1 MGGLLSN
8 LKILICTFLFLS
20 PGFIVAQDTI
30 KVKRANFGDE
40 YCWLTIYTHKK
51 VYRDSISV
59 LVIISDDKAELQ
71 MNKNCPRLKNDD
83 VFVSSFEVEWKGQ
96 VIKAE
101 SSFFTDKQKKMLK
114 DIGPGDSFT
123 IKNVV
128 LHAPDAFKK
137 MEDMKIAVY

>member
-1 MGGLLSN
+1 MFPAVLA
-8 LKILICTFLFLS
+8 
-20 PGFIVAQDTI
+20 AQDTI
-30 KVKRANFGDE
+30 KVKRTGFGDE

-51 VYRDSISV
+51 IYKDSISA
-59 LVIISDDKAELQ
+59 LIMISDSKAELKI
-71 MNKNCPRLKNDD
+71 NENCPRLKNYD

-96 VIKAE
+96 VVKAE

-123 IKNVV
+123 IKNIV

-137 MEDMKIAVY
+137 MEEMKIAVY